1 VCPPVNVTVSFVSVD
16 PGAGVMIGG
25 AAYANTAKASEP
37 NKKQINDRNDFFINL
52 PPMKFKE

>member
-1 VCPPVNVTVSFVSVD
+1 VNVTVLLVSVD
-16 PGAGVMIGG
+16 PGTGVMIGG

-37 NKKQINDRNDFFINL
+37 NKKQINDRNAVFFINL